1 MMDKTVLYIDFTVNL
16 IYNIYMDI
24 IAQFDGIR
32 RYYNMYTN
40 LAYLGEAHEDIVDTS
55 KPILVTAAGYYRVH
69 TSYVIDTYR
78 PNGRG
83 DYQLLYI
90 SAGTLHLYVNG
101 KERIIPKGNMLLF
114 RPGETQIYNLYASD
128 KPETYWVHFTGSD
141 VDILLDYY
149 EMPKDENVFFTGT
162 SPDYQWLFRQMIQEL
177 QLRRVNYEDLL
188 NMNLRH
194 IFLMINR
201 FLKEGT
207 ELDSD
212 ALNEVERATHYFNEN
227 YNQSICIKDYANK
240 RHMSDCWFNRIFKQ
254 VIKVTPMQYILSLRI
269 TNAINLLENTN
280 YNIIQVANAVGYDD
294 AYYFS
299 RLFRK
304 HTGISPTEYR
314 KRLEK

>member
-1 MMDKTVLYIDFTVNL
+1 
-16 IYNIYMDI
+16 
-24 IAQFDGIR
+24 
-32 RYYNMYTN
+32 MYTN
-40 LAYLGEAHEDIVDTS
+40 LAYLGEAHEDIVDNS

-69 TSYVIDTYR
+69 TSEVIETDR

-90 SAGTLHLYVNG
+90 SAGKLHLYVDG
-101 KERIIPKGNMLLF
+101 EERIITKGNMLLF
-114 RPGETQIYNLYASD
+114 RPGETQIYNLYSAD

-141 VDILLDYY
+141 VDLLLDYY
-149 EMPKDENVFFTGT
+149 GMPKDENVFFTGT
-162 SPDYQWLFRQMIQEL
+162 SPDYQWLFKQMIQEL
-177 QLRRVNYEDLL
+177 QLCRVNYEDLL

-212 ALNEVERATHYFNEN
+212 ALDEVERATHYFNEN
-227 YNQSICIKDYANK
+227 YNLNICIKDYANE
-240 RHMSDCWFNRIFKQ
+240 RHMSECWFNRTFKH
-254 VIKVTPMQYILSLRI
+254 VTKVTPMQYIIQLRM
-269 TNAINLLENTN
+269 TNALNLLEHTS

-299 RLFRK
+299 RLFK
-304 HTGISPTEYR
+304 KNIGVSPTEYR
-314 KRLEK
+314 KRKDK